1 LVNTIKSAAQFPGR
15 CVLGAFAIG
24 VDLGGTNLRVAA
36 VDGTGE
42 TLESIDSLSEIS
54 HGRESVVAR
63 LADAVKFLSGKYSGS
78 HHFKGVG
85 GGLPGI
91 IDLES
96 GTLHSAAN
104 LPGWSGYAA
113 REDLEAKLGTT
124 VVLEN
129 DANCAALG
137 EKWLGAGRAVDD
149 LCMITLG
156 TGVGGGFVVNGK
168 PWHGVMGMAG
178 ELGHMTVISEGRPC
192 GCGNHGCLEQYA
204 SATAIHGMAT
214 AAADAGRSACLA
226 KERSSDPSLT
236 ARSVHACAQAGD
248 SAAIE
253 IFNVAGSALGIALAN
268 LINAFNLPMY
278 IIGGGVAKAWDQ
290 FSPAMF
296 HELRERSIVFR
307 AGEQEKRGH
316 RSTEVKPALLQDRAG
331 LLGAARLPMIIC
343 GTKCQ
348 HSLAG

>member
-1 LVNTIKSAAQFPGR
+1 VAT
-15 CVLGAFAIG
+15 FAVG

-36 VDGTGE
+36 VDDEGE
-42 TLESIDSLSEIS
+42 TLESVDALTEIG

-63 LADAVKFLSGKYSGS
+63 LTDAVRFLSGKYSSS
-78 HHFKGVG
+78 HRFMGVG
-85 GGLPGI
+85 VGLPGI
-91 IDLES
+91 IDLEA
-96 GTLHSAAN
+96 GMLHSAAN

-113 REDLEAKLGTT
+113 REDLEARLGTT
-124 VVLEN
+124 VILEN

-137 EKWLGAGRAVDD
+137 EKWLGAGRDAND

-178 ELGHMTVISEGRPC
+178 ELGHLTVIVDGRAC

-204 SATAIHGMAT
+204 SATAIHRMAT
-214 AAADAGRSACLA
+214 AAADEGRSECLA
-226 KERSSDPSLT
+226 EARSRMDSTLS

-248 SAAIE
+248 TASIQ
-253 IFNVAGSALGIALAN
+253 IFSEVGSVLGIALAN

-278 IIGGGVAKAWDQ
+278 IIGGGVANAWNQ

-296 HELRERSIVFR
+296 HELRERSVVFR
-307 AGEQEKRGH
+307 AGEQGKDRH
-316 RSTEVKPALLQDRAG
+316 RSTEVRPALLQDRAG
-331 LLGAARLPMIIC
+331 LLGAARLPMIVC
-343 GTKCQ
+343 RSNCK
-348 HSLAG
+348 HSLAS

>member
-1 LVNTIKSAAQFPGR
+1 M
-15 CVLGAFAIG
+15 GAFAIG

-36 VDGTGE
+36 VDDNGE

-54 HGRESVVAR
+54 HGRASVLAR
-63 LADAVKFLSGKYSGS
+63 LTDAVKFLSSKYSS
-78 HHFKGVG
+78 SYHFKGIGV
-85 GGLPGI
+85 GLPGI
-91 IDLES
+91 IDLEA

-104 LPGWSGYAA
+104 LPDWSGYAA

-137 EKWLGAGRAVDD
+137 EKWLGAGRDVDD

-178 ELGHMTVISEGRPC
+178 ELGHMTVISEGRAC

-204 SATAIHGMAT
+204 SATAIHGMAS
-214 AAADAGRSACLA
+214 AAADAGRSECLA
-226 KERSSDPSLT
+226 RERSSDPSLS
-236 ARSVHACAQAGD
+236 ARAVHTCAQAGD
-248 SAAIE
+248 TAAIE
-253 IFNVAGSALGIALAN
+253 IFNAAGSALGIALAN

-296 HELRERSIVFR
+296 QELRERSIVFR

-348 HSLAG
+348 HSVTGD